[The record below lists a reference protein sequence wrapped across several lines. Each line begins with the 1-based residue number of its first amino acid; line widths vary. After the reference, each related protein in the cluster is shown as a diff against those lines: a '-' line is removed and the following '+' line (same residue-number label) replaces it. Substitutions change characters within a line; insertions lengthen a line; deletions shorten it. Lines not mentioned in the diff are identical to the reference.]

1 MLYIKIKHCLWIHML
16 IIYKLLY
23 ILVHKPLSI
32 IILVKNLN
40 KQIRHMYDNDKIKIH
55 MRHVHF
61 SHSCVYST

>member
-1 MLYIKIKHCLWIHML
+1 ML

-55 MRHVHF
+55 MRHVRF